1 MNKIYFA
8 FYNLK
13 DGPEKVGYVFPC
25 YGVQL
30 CGLCYRVRDEFE
42 EWHFLNVGYEG
53 EILYRGILFS
63 DIRITGEIINLNEEV
78 LITLHEAV
86 RG

>member
-25 YGVQL
+25 YGFQL
-30 CGLCYRVRDEFE
+30 CGLCYRVRDEFG
-42 EWHFLNVGYEG
+42 EWHFLKVGYEG
-53 EILYRGILFS
+53 EIHYHRRLFS
-63 DIRITGEIINLNEEV
+63 DIRITGEIINPDEAV